1 MCYSDFC
8 DVFRCQGFMKILR
21 QTRKKKKMNF
31 HGSFTKIFGSREALY
46 DLGINVQDEEEFDFF
61 HENTKDKQTTSNAL
75 MTMPPPNVL
84 RTLDQL
90 EKDNTDEMTQNIHDQ
105 MEFNANRGSRP
116 RGGQGPKSE
125 FKKNNLVLEKIS
137 FQDELEDFVSKIVKL
152 LEENIGR
159 KIQLL
164 NNANDPN
171 GDEDGGDLDESD
183 QDEEDCEPVSMQ
195 KNKEKCMN
203 LIQDCISPLLI
214 ELADTDYL
222 EMESDLNRQLCEYL
236 TCDRYQEFSGIPNT
250 NGDRT
255 KLRKGLEAYLLM
267 AVLTCSLALVLIAIY
282 FAMWFCFWQLESQTP
297 AQSTC
302 HPMTPLIPN
311 NTKST
316 AMRPNQLF
324 NIQNRDRR
332 TQPQQCQN
340 NHLVG
345 NKMK

>member
-61 HENTKDKQTTSNAL
+61 HENTKDKQTASNAL

-164 NNANDPN
+164 ND
-171 GDEDGGDLDESD
+171 
-183 QDEEDCEPVSMQ
+183 
-195 KNKEKCMN
+195 
-203 LIQDCISPLLI
+203 
-214 ELADTDYL
+214 
-222 EMESDLNRQLCEYL
+222 
-236 TCDRYQEFSGIPNT
+236 
-250 NGDRT
+250 
-255 KLRKGLEAYLLM
+255 
-267 AVLTCSLALVLIAIY
+267 
-282 FAMWFCFWQLESQTP
+282 
-297 AQSTC
+297 
-302 HPMTPLIPN
+302 
-311 NTKST
+311 
-316 AMRPNQLF
+316 
-324 NIQNRDRR
+324 
-332 TQPQQCQN
+332 
-340 NHLVG
+340 
-345 NKMK
+345 